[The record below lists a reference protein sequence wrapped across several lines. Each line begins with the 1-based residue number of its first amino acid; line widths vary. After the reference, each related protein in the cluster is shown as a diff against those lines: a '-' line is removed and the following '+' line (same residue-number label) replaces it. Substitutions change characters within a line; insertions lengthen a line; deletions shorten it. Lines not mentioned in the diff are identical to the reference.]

1 MSTTKKIAFLAIILA
16 VVGSVWYLE
25 DLKVHPSAS
34 GGAGQAIDVN
44 SLLASATTSPA
55 ATGQATSTGN
65 ATSATPAVAPA
76 SAPAASL
83 TAAQKSALEQVAAS
97 DKAAGDQPAI
107 EIADPTGFINV
118 SSTFRL
124 ANLVGSRV
132 ILLDFWTYSCINC
145 VRTIP
150 YLNAWYQKYEPYG
163 LTIVG
168 IHTPEFD
175 FEKELS
181 NVQNAVQEYGIHYPV
196 VLDSNYG
203 TWNAYNN
210 LYWPSE
216 YVIDVAGYI
225 VHTHVGEGDYADTE
239 AEIQKLLVQRAQV
252 LGVSAA
258 DIPTSTVDL
267 TSDDL
272 SEIQSPET
280 YFGAERNSLLANGTY
295 FVNGDQT
302 LTTPTASTVQLNQLY
317 LGGTWDFE
325 DQYAQNLTVGATVTY
340 EYDAGDVY
348 MVAAGAATGT
358 VVDVMQDGAP
368 ISAAD
373 SGSDVHNG
381 KIVISANRLYN
392 LVSNADGGGVHTLQL
407 IVETPGLQAY
417 TFTFG

>member
-1 MSTTKKIAFLAIILA
+1 MSTNKKIAFVVIVLA
-16 VVGSVWYLE
+16 VIGSIWYLE
-25 DLKVHPSAS
+25 SLKVHPSAS
-34 GGAGQAIDVN
+34 GGTQAIDVN
-44 SLLASATTSPA
+44 SLLANTT
-55 ATGQATSTGN
+55 T
-65 ATSATPAVAPA
+65 TPAVAGQATTTNNASSATPVAEPA
-76 SAPAASL
+76 SSPIASL

-132 ILLDFWTYSCINC
+132 ILFDFWTYSCINC

-210 LYWPSE
+210 LYWPNE
-216 YVIDVAGYI
+216 YMIDVAGYI
-225 VHTHVGEGDYADTE
+225 VHNHVGEGDYADTE
-239 AEIQKLLVQRAQV
+239 AEIQKLLIQRAQV
-252 LGVSAA
+252 LGLSTA
-258 DIPTSTVDL
+258 DIPTSTVNL
-267 TSDDL
+267 ASDDL

-280 YFGAERNSLLANGTY
+280 YFGAERNSLLANGT
-295 FVNGDQT
+295 FFANGDQT
-302 LTTPTASTVQLNQLY
+302 LTAPAASTVQLNQLY

-325 DQYAQNLTVGATVTY
+325 DQYAQNLTAGATITY
-340 EYDAGDVY
+340 EYNAGNVY

-381 KIVISANRLYN
+381 KIVISGNRLYN
-392 LVSNADGGGVHTLQL
+392 LVSNAAGGGVHTLQL